1 MSYQLINTLGL
12 AECILPDQSHVHADP
27 IHLKPSF
34 CKGAEAT
41 TKFTVLNET
50 KKKKWQLKNM

>member
-50 KKKKWQLKNM
+50 KKKK